1 MSFLLRPVPASVL
14 FATVLHVVW
23 VFLVANSGG
32 DLAAQDAWA
41 EFAARHP
48 GSAYNFSWYGG
59 MHPVSYSVISP
70 YLMALLGVR
79 TTMVLIGVLSAGL
92 LARIV
97 EGCRGVR
104 RPLLPSLWGAFALAC
119 NAGSGRV
126 TFGLGLLFALAVVA
140 LVFTE
145 WPAGLPGRQLRMP
158 ALVLCSALATV
169 ASPVAGLFLE
179 VVAAALF
186 LQRKRRIAYAV
197 AVPFPVVI
205 ALSAWLFPFDGV
217 QPMPLLSGLIPIA
230 SCAAVYVLSP
240 PEWRTVRIGSVV
252 YAVGAVAT
260 MVISSQVGLN
270 VERLAL
276 IFGGTV
282 LLAAVDHNRRR
293 PQWRARYLT
302 AAWLAFAG
310 LASWQTAKPVVDV
323 VLTTPTA
330 AWTSKDLAPLIRQL
344 EQVDVEHGRIEVV
357 PVRSH
362 REAAALVPYVNLAR
376 GWNRQAD
383 VDRGGIFYDG
393 TLDRQSYQAWLKDWA
408 VHYVVLPTTD
418 RLDTGAAEE
427 AKLVSSGLPY
437 LEQIWSDA
445 NWRMFRVKDPT
456 SLVKPPA
463 TVERADEN
471 ELVVTAKSKGD
482 VLIRVRYSPWLGL
495 VDAEGQRV
503 EQPDLLED
511 ARLGPSG
518 PGAQPL
524 LTKQEG
530 VVQERSESGRLYLNL
545 HGCLTQAGDWTRL
558 HAPRAGTYRITA
570 LYQVPRGT
578 PCPE

>member
-1 MSFLLRPVPASVL
+1 
-14 FATVLHVVW
+14 
-23 VFLVANSGG
+23 
-32 DLAAQDAWA
+32 
-41 EFAARHP
+41 
-48 GSAYNFSWYGG
+48 
-59 MHPVSYSVISP
+59 
-70 YLMALLGVR
+70 MALLGVR
-79 TTMVLIGVLSAGL
+79 TTMVLVGVISAGL

-126 TFGLGLLFALAVVA
+126 TFGLGLLFALVVVA

-145 WPAGLPGRQLRMP
+145 WPAWLPFRQLRMP
-158 ALVLCSALATV
+158 GIVLCSALAT
-169 ASPVAGLFLE
+169 AGSPVAGLFLE

-186 LQRKRRIAYAV
+186 LQRKRRIACAV
-197 AVPFPVVI
+197 ALPFPVVI
-205 ALSAWLFPFDGV
+205 ALSAWLFPFQGV
-217 QPMPLLSGLIPIA
+217 QPMPLLSGLIPIVC
-230 SCAAVYVLSP
+230 SAAVYVLSP
-240 PEWRTVRIGSVV
+240 REWRTVRIGSVV
-252 YAVGAVAT
+252 YAGGTLAT
-260 MVISSQVGLN
+260 MVIPSQVGLN

-282 LLAAVDHNRRR
+282 LLAAVDHNRGRTQRR
-293 PQWRARYLT
+293 VWYLT

-310 LASWQTAKPVVDV
+310 LASWQAAKPVVDV

-330 AWTSKDLAPLIRQL
+330 AWTSKDLAPLIHQL
-344 EQVDVEHGRIEVV
+344 KKVDADRGRIEVV

-362 REAAALVPYVNLAR
+362 REAAALTPYVNLAR

-393 TLDRQSYQAWLKDWA
+393 TLDRHSYQAWLKHWA
-408 VHYVVLPTTD
+408 VRYVVLPMTD

-427 AKLVSSGLPY
+427 AELVSSGLPY

-445 NWRMFRVKDPT
+445 NWRVFRVKDPT
-456 SLVKPPA
+456 SLVDPPA
-463 TVERADEN
+463 AVERADES
-471 ELVVTAKSKGD
+471 ELVITAKSKGD
-482 VLIRVRYSPWLGL
+482 VLIRVRHSPWLGL
-495 VDAEGQRV
+495 VDAEGERV
-503 EQPDLLED
+503 EQPEVL
-511 ARLGPSG
+511 
-518 PGAQPL
+518 PGSRSQSLPP
-524 LTKQEG
+524 QGEG
-530 VVQERSESGRLYLNL
+530 GVRERSESGQLYLNR

-558 HAPRAGTYRITA
+558 HAPRPGTYRITA